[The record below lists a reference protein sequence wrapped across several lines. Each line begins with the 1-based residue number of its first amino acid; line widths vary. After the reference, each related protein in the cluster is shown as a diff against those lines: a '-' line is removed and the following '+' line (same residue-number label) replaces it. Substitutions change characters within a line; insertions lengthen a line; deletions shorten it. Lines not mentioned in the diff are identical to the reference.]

1 MRHTVSQTV
10 VIQNNYIMY
19 IMLHKKKEK
28 TLVCYYF
35 FSYIFN
41 HIVNNHEDKTI
52 YNWHCRD
59 YSDCPAS

>member
-10 VIQNNYIMY
+10 VIQKNY
-19 IMLHKKKEK
+19 IMLHKKEK

-35 FSYIFN
+35 FSYICN

>member
-1 MRHTVSQTV
+1 MRHIVSQTV
-10 VIQNNYIMY
+10 VIQKNY

-35 FSYIFN
+35 FSYICN
-41 HIVNNHEDKTI
+41 HIVNNHENKTI